1 LTEELAGQCDVNYE
15 GGCVPI
21 AAYDLDCGDID
32 FRVSVVGTDTHG
44 FDADGDQVGCESN
57 G

>member
-1 LTEELAGQCDVNYE
+1 MVDQCDVNYE

-21 AAYDLDCGDID
+21 ADFDLDCGDID
-32 FRVSVVGTDTHG
+32 FRVSVVGTDIHG
-44 FDADGDQVGCESN
+44 FDADGDKIGCESN